1 MTAELHVIFG
11 TGPVGCWTARALRRM
26 GKRVRAVHRSGAKP
40 GLLPDDV
47 ELVSADVSDS
57 ATAREAARGA
67 SVLYQALNPPYH
79 RWHELFP
86 GLQASALAAAQ
97 PENARYVSIEN
108 LYMYDSFRVITEES
122 AFAPRSKKGLLR
134 QKMAEEVMALHERGE
149 VRATALRASDYYG
162 PGVTGS
168 ALGELTFGRLVAGK
182 KPQVLGSA
190 RLAHSFAYIEDVGDA
205 AAVLGTSDVVLG
217 RAWIAPHAPAR
228 TQGEM
233 VEIAGRVTGTSTAPS
248 VISPLMVR
256 LAGLFS
262 PEVRAS
268 REMMYQFTEPFVVD
282 SKRIERELSLVPT
295 PIETGMER
303 TVKWYQE
310 KESLR
315 GGKAPEAIQRV
326 PRA

>member
-1 MTAELHVIFG
+1 MSEELHVIFG
-11 TGPVGCWTARALRRM
+11 TGPVGCWTAHALRRM
-26 GKRVRAVHRSGAKP
+26 GKRVRAVNRSGAKP
-40 GLLPDDV
+40 RLLPDDV
-47 ELVSADVSDS
+47 ELVSADVSDP

-86 GLQASALAAAQ
+86 GLQASALAAARA
-97 PENARYVSIEN
+97 ENARYVSIEN
-108 LYMYDSFRVITEES
+108 LYMYDSSRPIAEES
-122 AFAPRSKKGLLR
+122 AVAPRSKKGLLR
-134 QKMAEEVMALHERGE
+134 QKMAEEVMALHARGE
-149 VRATALRASDYYG
+149 VRTTALRASDYYG

-190 RLAHSFAYIEDVGDA
+190 RLPHSFAYIEDVGDA

-233 VEIAGRVTGTSTAPS
+233 VEVAGRVFGAAKRPS

-268 REMMYQFTEPFVVD
+268 GEMMYQFTAPFVVD
-282 SKRIERELSLVPT
+282 SSRIQRELTLSPT
-295 PIETGMER
+295 RRSRPGSSGR
-303 TVKWYQE
+303 
-310 KESLR
+310 
-315 GGKAPEAIQRV
+315 
-326 PRA
+326 

>member
-1 MTAELHVIFG
+1 MPAELHVIFG
-11 TGPVGCWTARALRRM
+11 TGPVGCWTAHALRRM
-26 GKRVRAVHRSGAKP
+26 GKRVRAVNRSGAKP
-40 GLLPDDV
+40 RLLPDDV

-57 ATAREAARGA
+57 RTAHEAARGA

-97 PENARYVSIEN
+97 AENARYVSIEN
-108 LYMYDSFRVITEES
+108 LYIYDSSQPIREDS
-122 AFAPRSKKGLLR
+122 AVAPRSKKGLLR
-134 QKMAEEVMALHERGE
+134 QNMAEEVMALHARGD

-190 RLAHSFAYIEDVGDA
+190 RLPHSFAYIEDVGDA

-233 VEIAGRVTGTSTAPS
+233 VEAATRVLGTETRPS

-256 LAGLFS
+256 LAGLFI

-268 REMMYQFTEPFVVD
+268 AEMLYQFTAPFVVD
-282 SKRIERELSLVPT
+282 SKRIERELTLYPT
-295 PIETGMER
+295 PIDAGIQR
-303 TVKWYQE
+303 TVAWYRE
-310 KESLR
+310 R
-315 GGKAPEAIQRV
+315 GSGNR
-326 PRA
+326 R